1 MVARFVAIAAVLV
14 LLMGPCGDVVVG
26 AMETGYEARESNTRL
41 AVATAQASGA
51 ERGRLEEL
59 EREYGPEIAGEV
71 EREARRLMEEDPSYR
86 GMADERGPENTP

>member
-14 LLMGPCGDVVVG
+14 PLMGPCGDVVVG

-51 ERGRLEEL
+51 EIV
-59 EREYGPEIAGEV
+59 PAGAY
-71 EREARRLMEEDPSYR
+71 EAPGE
-86 GMADERGPENTP
+86 ADGW